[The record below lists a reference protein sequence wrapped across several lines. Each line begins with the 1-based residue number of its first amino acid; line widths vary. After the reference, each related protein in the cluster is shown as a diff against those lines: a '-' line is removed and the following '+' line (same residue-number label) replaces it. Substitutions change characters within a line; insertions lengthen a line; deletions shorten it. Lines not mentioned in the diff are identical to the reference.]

1 MRELKFRAWDKENEC
16 WLNFGY
22 ASIYRK
28 EDGEPDTIFKFD
40 FSDNYIV
47 EQYTGLIDKNGKEI
61 YEGDVV
67 NIRDGV
73 VFLDSMRNKH
83 DNSFGIGEVMWNW
96 GGFWVRPFGGGPCA
110 SLAEFIREKE
120 CCDCIEVIGNIH
132 ENPELLGGK
141 E

>member
-40 FSDNYIV
+40 FSDSYIV
-47 EQYTGLIDKNGKEI
+47 EQYTGLKDKNRKEI
-61 YEGDVV
+61 YVGDIVSEH
-67 NIRDGV
+67 NGDI
-73 VFLDSMRNKH
+73 
-83 DNSFGIGEVMWNW
+83 IGEIIQKPSGEYCIAWIGIY
-96 GGFWVRPFGGGPCA
+96 GGSSVLYDELSMC
-110 SLAEFIREKE
+110 
-120 CCDCIEVIGNIH
+120 EVIGNIH